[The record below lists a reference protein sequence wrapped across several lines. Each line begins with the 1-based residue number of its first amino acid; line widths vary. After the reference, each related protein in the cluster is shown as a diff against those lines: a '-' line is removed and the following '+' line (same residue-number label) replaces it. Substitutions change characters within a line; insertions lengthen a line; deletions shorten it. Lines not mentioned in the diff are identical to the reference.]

1 MNLENRNLLKQ
12 HIIDKKGN
20 VNRNYNIIFKSRP
33 YLLDIL
39 NKEFNGLN
47 TKEALYLLSHNMD
60 EQPKCPICGTTL
72 KFKRNKYNK
81 TCSKDCMKKSI
92 VLTFKKT
99 SLEKY
104 GVENP
109 FQSKS
114 IKEKIK
120 RTNLKKYGVEYPSQ
134 SKIIRQKI
142 KQSTLEHYGVENP
155 NQSKIVQGKSKK
167 TNLERYGAEN
177 PFASNIIKERI
188 KNTMLERYG
197 VEYISQN
204 IEIQNKYKNTMLERY
219 GVENPGQSEILR
231 EKVYKTKK
239 KNHTFNTSKPEEKGY
254 KLLCDKYGIENV
266 KRQYKSE
273 LYPFACDFYI
283 QNLDLYIEFN
293 FFWTHGGHKFD
304 ENNENDIKQLN
315 EWKLKNENNGRQM
328 YNGGINTW
336 TKSDPLKFETAKK
349 NKLNYLAFY
358 KWNEFLEWYNKQ

>member
-12 HIIDKKGN
+12 HLIQCNNKIR
-20 VNRNYNIIFKSRP
+20 RNYKNIFKNNP
-33 YLLDIL
+33 NLLDVL

-47 TKEALYLLSHNMD
+47 IKEALYLLSHNI
-60 EQPKCPICGTTL
+60 EEPPKCPICGNIIT
-72 KFKRNKYNK
+72 FHNGYNK
-81 TCSKDCMKKSI
+81 TCSKECMKKNM
-92 VLTFKKT
+92 VLILKKT

-109 FQSKS
+109 FQAKS

-120 RTNLKKYGVEYPSQ
+120 RTNLEKYGVEYPSQ

-155 NQSKIVQGKSKK
+155 NQSKIVQEKSKK

-177 PFASNIIKERI
+177 PFASNIIKRKI
-188 KNTMLERYG
+188 KQTNLERYG

-204 IEIQNKYKNTMLERY
+204 VEIQNKYKNTMLERY
-219 GVENPGQSEILR
+219 GVENPGQSEELR
-231 EKVYKTKK
+231 IKVYNTKK

-254 KLLCDKYGIENV
+254 KLLCDKYGVENV

-273 LYPFACDFYI
+273 LYPFACDFYVKS
-283 QNLDLYIEFN
+283 LDLYIEFN
-293 FFWTHGGHKFD
+293 FFWTHGRHRFD
-304 ENNENDIKQLN
+304 PNNKKDIDILN
-315 EWKLKNENNGRQM
+315 KWKEINIKNNYNM
-328 YNGGINTW
+328 YNSAIITW
-336 TKSDPLKFETAKK
+336 TKSDHKKFEAAEN

-358 KWNEFLEWYNKQ
+358 NFDEFLEWYNK

>member
-60 EQPKCPICGTTL
+60 EPPKCPICGTTL

-109 FQSKS
+109 FQSKY

-177 PFASNIIKERI
+177 PFASNIIKEKI
-188 KNTMLERYG
+188 KQTNLERYG

-204 IEIQNKYKNTMLERY
+204 VKYKI
-219 GVENPGQSEILR
+219 SI
-231 EKVYKTKK
+231 KT
-239 KNHTFNTSKPEEKGY
+239 
-254 KLLCDKYGIENV
+254 LC
-266 KRQYKSE
+266 
-273 LYPFACDFYI
+273 
-283 QNLDLYIEFN
+283 
-293 FFWTHGGHKFD
+293 
-304 ENNENDIKQLN
+304 
-315 EWKLKNENNGRQM
+315 
-328 YNGGINTW
+328 
-336 TKSDPLKFETAKK
+336 
-349 NKLNYLAFY
+349 
-358 KWNEFLEWYNKQ
+358 